1 MGGGQRTTRPPVPD
15 PVLKAIKDRLRSAS
29 VRQGYFGMIAGL
41 PPGVPGG
48 AITGVFTA
56 FSLGGVTTFSS
67 GVGGGLMTPRESE
80 SLCAKEL
87 SGVEVSEP
95 AELRHG
101 GWAEPDAG
109 EGTARLRSVR

>member
-1 MGGGQRTTRPPVPD
+1 MH
-15 PVLKAIKDRLRSAS
+15 AIGARLCSAS

-80 SLCAKEL
+80 SSCAKEL

-95 AELRHG
+95 AELPPWGLGR
-101 GWAEPDAG
+101 A
-109 EGTARLRSVR
+109 